1 MNKSIRDNRI
11 LNSVFLFQGCY
22 FVITGVWPVV
32 HIASFM
38 MATGPKQETWLVQMV
53 GLLSLSIGLTFLRSA
68 LRRRDLPVFL
78 GYLVS
83 LSFLIMDIVFV
94 ANGTIRPV
102 YLIDAAIQLLF
113 LTFLSVLLLIK
124 RRQTNN

>member
-1 MNKSIRDNRI
+1 
-11 LNSVFLFQGCY
+11 
-22 FVITGVWPVV
+22 
-32 HIASFM
+32 